1 MPTLSIGQFD
11 IVYNSFSFAIAAMGA
26 AFVFFILSRHTVAA
40 EYQRVLLVGALIVGI
55 AGYHYV
61 RIFNSWSEAY
71 VLSGGVYVATGV
83 PFNEAYR
90 YVDWLLTVPLLL
102 VELIAVLSLSPQRRS
117 SITLR
122 LVIASALMIV
132 LGFPGEVTLAI
143 GPRLFWGAMSTI
155 PFLYI
160 LYVLWREL
168 GAMLTNES
176 EQVRVLVRN
185 LRLLLLASWGVYP
198 IAYLLPLL
206 NIDPALSLVGRQVG
220 YSLADVVAK
229 PAYGLLIY
237 AIARVKTQ
245 LDQVEQFKAVPAEVA
260 VRGAANRIGLPRLSV
275 RGARCRR
282 PAR

>member
-1 MPTLSIGQFD
+1 MPTLTIGQFD
-11 IVYNSFSFAIAAMGA
+11 IVYNAFSFVIAAMGA
-26 AFVFFILSRHTVAA
+26 AFIFFVLSRNTVAPA
-40 EYQRVLLVGALIVGI
+40 YQRVLLVSALIVGI

-61 RIFNSWSEAY
+61 RIFNSWDAAF
-71 VLSGGVYVATGV
+71 VLTDGQYVASGV

-102 VELIAVLSLSPQRRS
+102 VELIAVLSLTAQRRS

-122 LVIASALMIV
+122 LVVASALMII
-132 LGFPGEVTLAI
+132 LGYPGEVTLAV
-143 GPRLFWGAMSTI
+143 GPRLLWGTLSTL
-155 PFLYI
+155 PFIYI

-168 GAMLTNES
+168 GDMLQS
-176 EQVRVLVRN
+176 EPERVRVLVRN

-206 NIDPALSLVGRQVG
+206 AVDPTLSLVGRQVG

-237 AIARVKTQ
+237 AIARIKSEM
-245 LDQVEQFKAVPAEVA
+245 DQARPVDKLPAGVA
-260 VRGAANRIGLPRLSV
+260 AD
-275 RGARCRR
+275 
-282 PAR
+282 